1 MKSEFWVLPSYCFL
15 RVSEKIYS
23 IILPV
28 SYFQVVIRSTHIFF
42 FESFPRKDVT
52 CCRGFPWSAM
62 QFAIGSNL
70 RHMSDKV
77 SIFNA
82 AHPCF
87 LKCILRYETS
97 STWLYLSKSVANDV
111 LRKEISF
118 LHQICIMREEFS
130 RFAVFLTHVM
140 FATFCK
146 VDEVQSANLLL
157 LWSFCTGI

>member
-1 MKSEFWVLPSYCFL
+1 MKSEFWVLPSYCFP

-42 FESFPRKDVT
+42 FESFPRKNVT

-130 RFAVFLTHVM
+130 REKICCQNY
-140 FATFCK
+140 CK
-146 VDEVQSANLLL
+146 TSGSSENTDFSY
-157 LWSFCTGI
+157 

>member
-1 MKSEFWVLPSYCFL
+1 MNFEFCPVIASLELVKKYTASFFQFL
-15 RVSEKIYS
+15 ISKYS
-23 IILPV
+23 
-28 SYFQVVIRSTHIFF
+28 FAARTFF

-130 RFAVFLTHVM
+130 RE
-140 FATFCK
+140 K
-146 VDEVQSANLLL
+146 NLLPKL
-157 LWSFCTGI
+157 LQNKWLLGEY

>member
-1 MKSEFWVLPSYCFL
+1 
-15 RVSEKIYS
+15 
-23 IILPV
+23 
-28 SYFQVVIRSTHIFF
+28 
-42 FESFPRKDVT
+42 
-52 CCRGFPWSAM
+52 M

-130 RFAVFLTHVM
+130 RE
-140 FATFCK
+140 K
-146 VDEVQSANLLL
+146 NLLPKL
-157 LWSFCTGI
+157 LQNKWLLGELTLVTNKNGAFARFRTKIKNKEKINFTLPSSSIIFACRI

>member
-111 LRKEISF
+111 LRKEISSF
-118 LHQICIMREEFS
+118 IKSALWGKNFQGKKICCQNYCKTSGCSENTDFS
-130 RFAVFLTHVM
+130 Y
-140 FATFCK
+140 
-146 VDEVQSANLLL
+146 
-157 LWSFCTGI
+157 